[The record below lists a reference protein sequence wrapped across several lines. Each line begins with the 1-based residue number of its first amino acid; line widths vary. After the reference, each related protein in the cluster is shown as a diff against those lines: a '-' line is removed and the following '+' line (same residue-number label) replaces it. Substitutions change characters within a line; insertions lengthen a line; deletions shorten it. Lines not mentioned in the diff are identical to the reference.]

1 MLCVLGGSLGRST
14 WCSALNILR
23 QNQPSLGLRPARS
36 KEWKQGPGPVGLLPM
51 PERHS
56 LSVRLVAGEGPPV
69 AWLQSAALSPPF
81 PER

>member
-1 MLCVLGGSLGRST
+1 M
-14 WCSALNILR
+14 NILR

-69 AWLQSAALSPPF
+69 AWLQSAALSPPI